1 MRPILG
7 EPADGPSRPPKVHEV
22 TGGLEDNLT
31 HKIAMI
37 GLGGTI
43 AMTGQAEGLV
53 PSRNLE
59 SLLPKALTDL
69 TGVFYEFTN
78 FLTIASANL
87 TFGQVRHLATIVDAA
102 GDQGC
107 TGAVVVQGTDTIEE
121 TAFALELL
129 VRSHI
134 PIAVTGAM
142 RGASHASPDGA
153 ANLTGAVQAVLQA
166 PSNPG
171 VMVVLNDDVH
181 AARHVR
187 KAHTTALDAFSSG
200 EAGLLGHLHEGR
212 LKWHGRDL
220 AHLRGQFATADAA
233 PPPVALIK
241 IAFDADSL
249 LLDRLQELGYRGCI
263 IEAMGAGHVPETL
276 VPLLERLARQMPVV
290 LCSRAAEGAVCE
302 ETYGYSGSETDL
314 LKRGLLSGGACAS
327 LKARVL
333 LSLCLSCERPKE
345 VFRRI
350 CQQI

>member
-1 MRPILG
+1 
-7 EPADGPSRPPKVHEV
+7 
-22 TGGLEDNLT
+22 
-31 HKIAMI
+31 MI

-59 SLLPKALTDL
+59 SLLPKALIDL
-69 TGVFYEFTN
+69 AGVSYEFTDI
-78 FLTIASANL
+78 LTVASANL
-87 TFGQVRHLATIVDAA
+87 TFGQVRRLATIIDAA
-102 GDQGC
+102 RDQGC

-142 RGASHASPDGA
+142 RGASHPSPDGA
-153 ANLTGAVQAVLQA
+153 ANLIGAVQAALQA
-166 PSNPG
+166 PSHPG

-220 AHLRGQFATADAA
+220 ANLQGQFVNPDEA
-233 PPPVALIK
+233 PPAPPVALIK

-249 LLDRLQELGYRGCI
+249 ILDQLQALGYRGCV

-276 VPLLERLARQMPVV
+276 VPVLERLARQMPVV

-333 LSLCLSCERPKE
+333 LSLCLTCERPTE
-345 VFRRI
+345 VFRHI